1 MHAQPFNDEMWM
13 AFAGSSE
20 WDRDHQPLYV
30 KDKLADG
37 REFVLVLDAT
47 GCCLLIEGD
56 AEVNQAGGRVMALP
70 FPTQS
75 AALTFARGITA
86 SIVDDFIALGFTEQ

>member
-1 MHAQPFNDEMWM
+1 MHAQPFNNEMWM

-37 REFVLVLDAT
+37 REFVLVLDAS

-56 AEVNQAGGRVMALP
+56 EVNHHGGRVLPLP

-75 AALTFARGITA
+75 AAMTFARGITA
-86 SIVDDFIALGFTEQ
+86 TSVDEFTSIGFQEQ

>member
-1 MHAQPFNDEMWM
+1 MHAQPFNSAMWN
-13 AFAGSSE
+13 AFAGSTG
-20 WDRDHQPLYV
+20 WNNGDAPLYV

-47 GCCLLIEGD
+47 GCCLLVED
-56 AEVNQAGGRVMALP
+56 DEANNHGGRVLSLP

-75 AALTFARGITA
+75 AAMTFARGIVA
-86 SIVDDFIALGFTEQ
+86 STVDDFTTLGFLEQ